1 MENALAEH
9 LVKATKV
16 IEDQLDAEIE
26 KMEKM
31 DEDDFEVRCSYKKL
45 KLMEHA

>member
-1 MENALAEH
+1 MENALADH

-16 IEDQLDAEIE
+16 IEEQLDAEIE

-31 DEDDFEVRCSYKKL
+31 DEDDFEVRFINCAYTL
-45 KLMEHA
+45 FFI